1 MKKIGS
7 KGLKWLKI
15 AHILLIILFLGGII
29 STVAINAALDI
40 STYEKAY
47 ATYKS
52 SIIISDNVIKYGA
65 QGTLLIGIIYGV
77 FTNWGFFKHRWIAVK
92 WVVWIAQTF
101 IGIFVV
107 DKFMVANMA
116 ILESQKALAL
126 SNPIFIQNHTI
137 RQYVVIL
144 QIVLSIFLI
153 IISILKPWKK
163 KNTTN
168 N

>member
-7 KGLKWLKI
+7 KGLKWLKV

-29 STVAINAALDI
+29 SSLTINAILDI
-40 STYEKAY
+40 STYDKAY

-52 SIIISDNVIKYGA
+52 SIIISDYVVKYGA
-65 QGTLLIGIIYGV
+65 QGTMLIGIIYGV

-101 IGIFVV
+101 IGILVV
-107 DKFMVANMA
+107 DKLMVANMA
-116 ILESQKALAL
+116 LLESQKALAL
-126 SNPIFIQNHTI
+126 SSPIFIQNHII

-144 QIVLSIFLI
+144 QIILSIF
-153 IISILKPWKK
+153 
-163 KNTTN
+163 
-168 N
+168 